1 MRKLQLNAFTLQL
14 NPSSK
19 HPCRGEECSALVP
32 RSTILNFPQLDLGAL
47 KGGWGKKSLSVCV
60 CESVES
66 LTRTDL
72 AHRSLASGP
81 SGPRL
86 ARSALDLFYIRFYN
100 LATQAIGAVT
110 KSELIK
116 LRFLKGFLIRAA
128 RPYNY
133 SVATKSLPYG
143 TTHDWRS
150 KTPIQYMT

>member
-1 MRKLQLNAFTLQL
+1 MICDAEGKKIEIEFQKKKSNLLRTFEVRHQQKN
-14 NPSSK
+14 
-19 HPCRGEECSALVP
+19 
-32 RSTILNFPQLDLGAL
+32 LGAL